1 MEILKKALIGELVV
15 LFMLN
20 TIFYFLVVQG
30 EGGVWHFIPVS
41 LNTSVSAEVRFVVR
55 LASFPSEFKED
66 FEGFVVFGENFF
78 GGPLESNW
86 LIGGIPTHYWAL

>member
-30 EGGVWHFIPVS
+30 EGGV
-41 LNTSVSAEVRFVVR
+41 
-55 LASFPSEFKED
+55 
-66 FEGFVVFGENFF
+66 
-78 GGPLESNW
+78 
-86 LIGGIPTHYWAL
+86 